1 MDNMGC
7 GSNLDVNNLL
17 SQIEE
22 LKLKV
27 ATNEERVFLYEE
39 QIMDL
44 KKMLVKEENQSQP
57 NSEVVVELRKKIAKQ
72 HTKTNTEQKMVK
84 VLECIVVFLWG
95 LLIVVTIEFA
105 MKYCFSRYTNV
116 VYSEA
121 SIIIMTCWW
130 K

>member
-84 VLECIVVFLWG
+84 V
-95 LLIVVTIEFA
+95 
-105 MKYCFSRYTNV
+105 
-116 VYSEA
+116 
-121 SIIIMTCWW
+121 
-130 K
+130 